1 MLINLLAKEKR
12 KRKYLQVAAAAS
24 EPASLTSKKALC
36 LTSEIFCGTEETNKP
51 ARPLTSL
58 GKIMSIE
65 RSEFSYCISKAV
77 ASNSA
82 FLSPSPS
89 FKALRISSAVSPSA
103 PRYATVRHVCM
114 EAGENTTFRSTLLST
129 TRVILTFLVSQ
140 IKQNV
145 LSSFKLVFRANHFDN
160 SVAVEPSAPKRA
172 MAAQVCIENG
182 EKIKFFPRLL
192 AAKFAYN
199 FMPKFSKP
207 LAKSS
212 SLPAIIV
219 LVFGSAM
226 TKQLIVQCVLVFT
239 FIYMHHAAMKPIPIG
254 TWCLAENGNDD
265 FFIRWV
271 EVFWTFPT
279 TSMQSLSS
287 AGISGSSLMR
297 CLVSV
302 LTCQPESNTALNTSD
317 KPLLALIITFALT
330 NKTPRN
336 EISCCSWHDDV
347 PVD

>member
-212 SLPAIIV
+212 SLPATIV

-226 TKQLIVQCVLVFT
+226 TKQLISSTVCFGVYFYLYV
-239 FIYMHHAAMKPIPIG
+239 HAAMKPIPKG
-254 TWCLAENGNDD
+254 TWCLAENGIDD

-271 EVFWTFPT
+271 EVFWSFPT

-302 LTCQPESNTALNTSD
+302 LTCESESNTALNSS
-317 KPLLALIITFALT
+317 

-336 EISCCSWHDDV
+336 EISFCSWHAFGSWTKRELTNN
-347 PVD
+347 